1 MRKRGA
7 KRIFCMMLISSIIAT
22 SSMNGMTV
30 AKAETVA
37 LEDNEASLGDSMNP
51 GNEDPVIDGNE
62 QIEQK
67 ELTDLDNGIKPYE
80 SQYDDAVFD
89 TWENNAGAAAD
100 MNELTEDGQWRH
112 IVASTSN
119 TNADLNNNVFYIKEA
134 DAFQDGFFEATIKP
148 NSEPANTR
156 MGFVVRYDNTTKTGV
171 FVGYDNGGWFWQIYD
186 GNNNLYYSGD
196 RTAAPAKETVNSIRL
211 DFSGDSMNVTL
222 NGTSL
227 FKDVDI
233 SSVPNSGKVGVR
245 MVGYSDTAK
254 ADVLFSEVHYTGQRA
269 PIAYEVSGTVIDIE
283 SNQPLNNAI
292 AALGTEKM
300 ITDTDGVFAFN
311 MRDRKTY
318 DLKVTKDG
326 YMDYIQH
333 AITVSGSAI
342 ALGNIFLKK
351 EVVITDTISSE
362 AMDVTV
368 DTAFPRV
375 IQYDMKTGTDSGKV
389 FHGQTKKLDTIT
401 INGVDVKPT
410 VASTKTSDRIEYV
423 LTVLDAENGI
433 DAVITCELVVKDNTL
448 EFNITKIDDNSI
460 VKTIEIKNHSLVSVR
475 STQEGANL
483 QGARMSVNTHKSGDR
498 EIIVD
503 DKLNFTAEARQGY
516 MYAFVSNNEL
526 SAGLWSNSENNI
538 DTNTKDWQ
546 RVTATAE
553 DQIYKTIGL
562 SSTFWTYQK
571 SADDRKED
579 GTIEYTDG
587 PDIDGRE
594 AIVLDELPSCKVVI
608 CGDENGDGVV
618 DWQDGAIGYRTIMNN
633 PFGTEKVPDLVAYR
647 IAMNFGS
654 QAQNPFLMTLDNV
667 KKIALNT
674 DGLGQAVLLKGYG
687 SEGHDSGHLN
697 YADIGTRIGGAE
709 DMKTLLE
716 KGKEYGAVFGIHVNA
731 SETYP
736 ESKYFSE
743 DILRKNEDG
752 TYKYGWNWID
762 QGINIDAAYDLQ
774 HGRVDRWKDLYDELG
789 GQNNDLEF
797 IYVDVWGNGQSGD
810 NGSWASRQLA
820 KEILGHGWRVAG
832 EWGFANEYDS
842 TFQHWAADLTYGGYT
857 YKGINSRITRF
868 IRNHQKDAWVGN
880 YPSYGGEADAPLLG
894 GYSMKDFE
902 GWQGRSNYGNYI
914 YTLFEVNVA
923 TKLVQH
929 FNVMKWEDGKPV
941 TMTDNNETY
950 TWIPG
955 MKTELKTEDQA
966 HTLTIERQS
975 NDFTGNKTG
984 YRTRTMNYD
993 GIKIYEGMEG
1003 DTKYLIPWIWDKDGN
1018 VVNSED
1024 EKLYHWNTQ
1033 GGTTTWT
1040 VPAGWS
1046 GSVKVYRLD
1055 DLGKQDLKT
1064 VNIVNGQI
1072 TLTAEAKT
1080 PYVILKN
1087 EKPNQNMTWSDGMK
1101 IVDSGF
1107 NSGSLS
1113 GWTIEGA
1120 TKPEDATIYKSQG
1133 NNPMLKIED
1142 NKQKVS
1148 VSQLLTDLK
1157 PNTKYAAYVGVD
1169 NRSDCKASLTVT
1181 GGKEAV
1187 SNYTTESIALNFIK
1201 AYAHNTNKSTATVD
1215 DTSYFQN
1222 MYVFFETG
1230 SDVSNVRLA
1239 LAKEAGAGAVYF
1251 DDIRICENDSLNY
1264 PDDDTFVQNFE
1275 NVVQGIYPFVIGN
1288 IEGVEDNRTHLAE
1301 KHEPYTQRGWNN
1313 KRINDVIEG
1322 KWSVKTNG
1330 LVEGDSLVY
1339 QTIPQNFRF
1348 EPGCIYE
1355 ITFDY
1360 EAGSDGTYAFVVGNG
1375 DYLKKDGV
1383 IKSQTELESTIL
1395 KLPEERRFTTKIIG
1409 DKSGQGWIGIYST
1422 TNEAKPDQTGL
1433 SGGDLNFRGYS
1444 DFMLDNLVIKK
1455 ISTDR
1460 AALLSA
1466 LNLAETKLERYFSAE
1481 SYKVFKIKFDEAK
1494 TVYNNIDA
1502 SQTAINT
1509 AATEL
1514 ASAIKGLKAI
1524 KINSNALRELI
1535 SDCRNYEKKD
1545 YKKLGWQELQSS
1557 IEYAQV
1563 VVTAKITNQTIIEK
1577 AFEQLVLAELVLLDN
1592 AGFDIGEDIAS
1603 DQFTVQ
1609 AGSFQPGISGEGDA
1623 EYAVDD
1629 DPGTIWHTNWDGGDR
1644 EDFWFQ
1650 FDLKEAKTIN
1660 GVRHMRR
1667 QGGGNGSISEYKI
1680 CVSKDNGKTFTEVAT
1695 GTWTAT
1701 DAWQINGF
1709 SEVSNVTNVRIYA
1722 VKSTGDYAS
1731 AAEFRITKPENSE
1744 IIKPTSLSVRNA
1756 SVGQKNG
1763 KIVGV
1768 TTAMEYSDKVLTNY
1782 QECTST
1788 EITGLAAGVYYVR
1801 YKAVEGKMSMPVKM
1815 VVYEGNVPNFPE
1827 GNPTNPDTPTNPG
1840 TPTTPNE
1847 GGTNQSDVIKEETAE
1862 QRTVITV
1869 TTNKKADGSVTTEYS
1884 RETVIKATGE
1894 VIKTTIIKNESV
1906 TGEVK
1911 ISISNYGN
1919 HSKVS
1924 VKGIATLDKGKCNA
1938 DLTIT
1943 SDKETVK
1950 TNKTAAEVEV
1960 NLNSKELKETSTAL
1974 SNALGDKTDI
1984 DIKATIE
1991 IPKKEAVARLKDNNI
2006 KRVKVIVTLPSEE
2019 TKHIISKIV
2028 LSKDVISTAKTNK
2041 KDIVI
2046 AIKNANETTYAEWTF
2061 TGSLLAASTAKLKDI
2076 NLGLEIKP
2084 LDKAGKD
2091 KKNIKNII
2099 KKDTANSE
2107 KNTMLISFTEKGKLP
2122 ATATVKVPLD
2132 GKFKSGKKVYLFT
2145 INTKT
2150 KKLSYLPNNEYVVGA
2165 DGTVTINAA
2174 AGTDYVLTPAKPDK
2188 NTGVTLVNQIAVKL
2202 NATNLAVSKKK
2213 KITLS
2218 LPDTIKKVST
2228 FSKKAEDKTK
2238 EEAKIT
2244 FTSSNS
2250 QIASVDKS
2258 GNITGKKKGKVTI
2271 TTIITLKNGNKKSIK
2286 RTLTI
2291 K

>member
-1 MRKRGA
+1 M
-7 KRIFCMMLISSIIAT
+7 
-22 SSMNGMTV
+22 
-30 AKAETVA
+30 
-37 LEDNEASLGDSMNP
+37 
-51 GNEDPVIDGNE
+51 
-62 QIEQK
+62 
-67 ELTDLDNGIKPYE
+67 
-80 SQYDDAVFD
+80 
-89 TWENNAGAAAD
+89 
-100 MNELTEDGQWRH
+100 
-112 IVASTSN
+112 
-119 TNADLNNNVFYIKEA
+119 
-134 DAFQDGFFEATIKP
+134 
-148 NSEPANTR
+148 
-156 MGFVVRYDNTTKTGV
+156 
-171 FVGYDNGGWFWQIYD
+171 
-186 GNNNLYYSGD
+186 
-196 RTAAPAKETVNSIRL
+196 
-211 DFSGDSMNVTL
+211 
-222 NGTSL
+222 
-227 FKDVDI
+227 
-233 SSVPNSGKVGVR
+233 
-245 MVGYSDTAK
+245 
-254 ADVLFSEVHYTGQRA
+254 
-269 PIAYEVSGTVIDIE
+269 
-283 SNQPLNNAI
+283 
-292 AALGTEKM
+292 
-300 ITDTDGVFAFN
+300 
-311 MRDRKTY
+311 
-318 DLKVTKDG
+318 
-326 YMDYIQH
+326 
-333 AITVSGSAI
+333 
-342 ALGNIFLKK
+342 
-351 EVVITDTISSE
+351 
-362 AMDVTV
+362 
-368 DTAFPRV
+368 
-375 IQYDMKTGTDSGKV
+375 
-389 FHGQTKKLDTIT
+389 
-401 INGVDVKPT
+401 
-410 VASTKTSDRIEYV
+410 EYV
-423 LTVLDAENGI
+423 LTALDSEKGI
-433 DAVITCELVVKDNTL
+433 DAVITCELIVKGNTL

-498 EIIVD
+498 EVIVD
-503 DKLNFTAEARQGY
+503 DKLNVTAEARQGY

-553 DQIYKTIGL
+553 DHTYKTIGL

-587 PDIDGRE
+587 SDIDGRK

-608 CGDENGDGVV
+608 CGDENGDGLV

-633 PFGTEKVPDLVAYR
+633 PFGSEKVPDLVAYR

-674 DGLGQAVLLKGYG
+674 DGLGQSVLLKGYG

-697 YADIGTRIGGAE
+697 YADIGTRIGGAQ

-752 TYKYGWNWID
+752 TYRYGWNWID

-902 GWQGRSNYGNYI
+902 GWQGRSNYGDYI
-914 YTLFEVNVA
+914 NTLFEVNVA

-929 FNVMKWEDGKPV
+929 FSVMKWEDGNPV

-950 TWIPG
+950 TWVPG
-955 MKTELKTEDQA
+955 MKAELKTEDQA

-1003 DTKYLIPWIWDKDGN
+1003 DTKYLIPWLWDKDGN

-1064 VNIVNGQI
+1064 IDIVNGQI

-1113 GWTIEGA
+1113 AWTIEGA
-1120 TKPEDATIYKSQG
+1120 VKPEDATIYKSQG

-1142 NKQKVS
+1142 NNQNVS

-1169 NRSDCKASLTVT
+1169 NRSECKASLTVT
-1181 GGKEAV
+1181 GGKEAA

-1222 MYVFFETG
+1222 LYVFFETG

-1239 LAKEAGAGAVYF
+1239 LEKEAGAGAVYF
-1251 DDIRICENDSLNY
+1251 DDIRICENDSVNY
-1264 PDDDTFVQNFE
+1264 PENDTFVQDFE
-1275 NVVQGIYPFVIGN
+1275 NVAQGIYPFVIGN

-1313 KRINDVIEG
+1313 KKINDVIEG

-1330 LVEGDSLVY
+1330 LAEGDSLVY

-1433 SGGDLNFRGYS
+1433 SDGDLNFRGYS

-1494 TVYNNIDA
+1494 TVYDNIDA
-1502 SQTAINT
+1502 SQTEINT

-1524 KINSNALRELI
+1524 KIDINALRELI
-1535 SDCRNYEKKD
+1535 SDCRNYEKKE

-1557 IEYAQV
+1557 IEYAQA

-1592 AGFDIGEDIAS
+1592 AGFDIGEDIAF

-1629 DPGTIWHTNWDGGDR
+1629 DPDTIWHTNWAGGDR

-1650 FDLKEAKTIN
+1650 FDLKEAQTIN
-1660 GVRHMRR
+1660 SVRYMRR

-1695 GTWTAT
+1695 GTWAAT
-1701 DAWQINGF
+1701 DAWQIAGF
-1709 SEVSNVTNVRIYA
+1709 SEVNDVTNVRIYA
-1722 VKSTGDYAS
+1722 VNSTGDYAS

-1768 TTAMEYSDKVLTNY
+1768 TTAMEYSNKVLTNY

-1827 GNPTNPDTPTNPG
+1827 GNPTNPGTPTNPDTPTNPG

-1862 QRTVITV
+1862 QRTVTTV
-1869 TTNKKADGSVTTEYS
+1869 TTDKKADGSVTTEYS
-1884 RETVIKATGE
+1884 RETVIKETGE

-1943 SDKETVK
+1943 SEKETVK
-1950 TNKTAAEVEV
+1950 TNKKIAEVEV
-1960 NLNSKELKETSTAL
+1960 NLNSKELKEASAAI
-1974 SNALGDKTDI
+1974 SNALGDKVDI

-1991 IPKKEAVARLKDNNI
+1991 IPKKEAVARLKDKNI
-2006 KRVKVIVTLPSEE
+2006 KKVKVIVTLPSEE
-2019 TKHIISKIV
+2019 TKHIISKMV
-2028 LSKDVISTAKTNK
+2028 LSKDVISAAKTNK

-2046 AIKNANETTYAEWTF
+2046 AIKNAAETTYTEWTF

-2084 LDKAGKD
+2084 LDKAGTD

-2107 KNTMLISFTEKGKLP
+2107 KNTMLISFAEKGKLP
-2122 ATATVKVPLD
+2122 AAATVKVPLD

-2145 INTKT
+2145 SDTKT
-2150 KKLSYLPNNEYVVGA
+2150 KKLSYLPNNEYVVGS

-2174 AGTDYVLTPAKPDK
+2174 VGTDYVLTPAKPDK
-2188 NTGVTLVNQIAVKL
+2188 KTGVTLVNQIAVKL
-2202 NATNLAVSKKK
+2202 NATNIAVGKKK

-2218 LPDTIKKVST
+2218 LPDTIKKVSI

-2238 EEAKIT
+2238 EETKIT

-2250 QIASVDKS
+2250 QVASVDKL

-2271 TTIITLKNGNKKSIK
+2271 TATITLKDGNKKSIK
-2286 RTLTI
+2286 RTFTV